1 MFPPLSLSERP
12 YERDSAH
19 GLDLSEKNPLETLPH
34 DATVVSL
41 LGVFARGAH
50 RGEIYTCSNLS

>member
-1 MFPPLSLSERP
+1 MNVIL
-12 YERDSAH
+12 ATV
-19 GLDLSEKNPLETLPH
+19 LDLSEKNPLETLPH

-50 RGEIYTCSNLS
+50 RGEMHACSPA

>member
-1 MFPPLSLSERP
+1 MNVIL
-12 YERDSAH
+12 ATV
-19 GLDLSEKNPLETLPH
+19 LDLSEKNPLETLPH

-50 RGEIYTCSNLS
+50 RGEIHAFSPA